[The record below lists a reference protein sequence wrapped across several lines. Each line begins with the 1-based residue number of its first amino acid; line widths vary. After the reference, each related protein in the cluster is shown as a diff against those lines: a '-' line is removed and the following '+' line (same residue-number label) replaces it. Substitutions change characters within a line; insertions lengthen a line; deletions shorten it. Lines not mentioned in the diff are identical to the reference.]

1 MTPES
6 GRLRPPLKGFQGLG
20 SARSSASSS
29 GSSDRVVVMKLEL
42 RIPLDVWVGNFS
54 HRHPELVIEA
64 VNISGLPCD
73 ETVGEYEIYGPS
85 VDWTDEI
92 AECPNVLEVHAL
104 GASPGPGRYQIRY
117 RRSPFVATTLEHEVL
132 VRYPLTIKGG
142 LMECE
147 VIAWRSTIR
156 HLVDALADT
165 GHEPRLVSLR
175 RDSLRSVHIIL
186 TPIQRALFR
195 QALALGYFDVPR
207 RITLTRLAEKVSR
220 NKSSVS
226 KTLAT
231 VERRLAQF
239 ASSAG
244 A

>member
-1 MTPES
+1 M
-6 GRLRPPLKGFQGLG
+6 
-20 SARSSASSS
+20 
-29 GSSDRVVVMKLEL
+29 
-42 RIPLDVWVGNFS
+42 
-54 HRHPELVIEA
+54 IEA
-64 VNISGLPCD
+64 VNIVGLPCD
-73 ETVGEYEIYGPS
+73 ETIGEYEVYGPA

-92 AECPNVLEVHAL
+92 AGCPNVLEVHAL
-104 GASPGPGRYQIRY
+104 GAQPGPGRYRIRY
-117 RRSPFVATTLEHEVL
+117 RRSPFIATTAEDEVL

-147 VIAWRSTIR
+147 VIAWRSTLR
-156 HLVDALADT
+156 HFVDALADT
-165 GHEPRLVSLR
+165 GHEPHLVSLR

-207 RITLTRLAEKVSR
+207 RITLTRLAERVSR

-226 KTLAT
+226 KTLAN
-231 VERRLAQF
+231 VERRLAEF
-239 ASSAG
+239 ASTAG

>member
-1 MTPES
+1 MAPES
-6 GRLRPPLKGFQGLG
+6 GLSRPSRKGFKGLG
-20 SARSSASSS
+20 SGRSSAPAP
-29 GSSDRVVVMKLEL
+29 GSPDRVAVMKLEL
-42 RIPLDVWVGNFS
+42 KIPLEVWVGSFS
-54 HRHPELVIEA
+54 HRHPELVIDA
-64 VNISGLPCD
+64 INIMGLPCD
-73 ETVGEYEIYGPS
+73 ETVGECEIYGPS

-92 AECPNVLEVHAL
+92 AEYPNVLEVHAL
-104 GASPGPGRYQIRY
+104 GTLPNPGRYRIRY
-117 RRSPFVATTLEHEVL
+117 RRSPFVAVTMEDEVL

-142 LMECE
+142 FMECE
-147 VIAWRSTIR
+147 VIAWRSKIR

-175 RDSLRSVHIIL
+175 RDSLRSVHMIL

-231 VERRLAQF
+231 VERRLAEF
-239 ASSAG
+239 ASVAG